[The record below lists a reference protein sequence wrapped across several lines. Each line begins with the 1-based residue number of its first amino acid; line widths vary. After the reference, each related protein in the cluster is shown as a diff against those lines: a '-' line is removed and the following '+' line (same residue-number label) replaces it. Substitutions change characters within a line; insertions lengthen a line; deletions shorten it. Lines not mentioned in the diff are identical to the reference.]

1 MKMQSQPSYNK
12 RLLPALGILFSILIT
27 IPGYSQFKTLYTY
40 YNFSFGARAMG
51 VSNAFTAVADD
62 LSAVFW
68 NPAGIAEFN
77 TPQAYIN
84 YKNDELFYNY
94 DEQRQPGVP
103 YNNRYTWHL
112 DSRLKSLDFLSVS
125 VPAYF
130 WDMKWNFALSY
141 YRCIPYTMA
150 GKFTANDDSYAGD
163 IAMGSNY
170 TVHFSGEGGIDVLG
184 FTAAYYLSEYF
195 SLGITLQQFVNSGAV
210 DYRSLYQS
218 AGGSV
223 RLEDN
228 KTYTEKLEGRNIILG
243 LLFKPIKDVAV
254 GVTYR
259 TRLANIFESE
269 YVNLYSHN
277 GSTGVQE
284 DAARADVKIPPR
296 LSLGVMVRV
305 FPWMRLSVDYFV
317 IYWRLSHIYHD
328 YGQGEDE
335 AREFPVRN
343 AYSFRQRDAVNLR
356 AGLEFTVP
364 VEKITLFLRCGL
376 FKENPLFP
384 AGAGNSQVIKLIG
397 YSLGL
402 GLDVSSVMA
411 FDFAYMKQKANWW
424 EQGHFDPAAP
434 VLTRYSNNMVRLS
447 LIFRF
452 GSLKKT

>member
-1 MKMQSQPSYNK
+1 MQSHPSIKK
-12 RLLPALGILFSILIT
+12 RFFPALWLIFSILSA
-27 IPGYSQFKTLYTY
+27 IPGYSQFKPLYTY

-62 LSAVFW
+62 LSAVSW

-77 TPQAYIN
+77 APQAYIN
-84 YKNDELFYNY
+84 YKNDELLYNY
-94 DEQRQPGVP
+94 DEQQQPGVP
-103 YNNRYTWHL
+103 DNNRYTRRL
-112 DSRLKSLDFLSVS
+112 ESRLKTVDFLSVS

-141 YRCIPYTMA
+141 YRFIPYTMA
-150 GKFTANDDSYAGD
+150 GKFTENEDSYAGA
-163 IAMGSNY
+163 IATGYNN

-184 FTAAYYLSEYF
+184 FTAAYYLSDYF
-195 SLGITLQQFVNSGAV
+195 SLGITLQQFINSGTAE
-210 DYRSLYQS
+210 YRSLYQS

-243 LLFKPIKDVAV
+243 FIFKPMKDVAV

-277 GSTGVQE
+277 GSTGVVE
-284 DAARADVKIPPR
+284 DAARADVVIPPR
-296 LSLGVMVRV
+296 LSLGVMVRL

-328 YGQGEDE
+328 YGQAEDE

-364 VEKITLFLRCGL
+364 VEKMTLFLRCGL

-384 AGAGNSQVIKLIG
+384 AGAGNSKVIKLIG
-397 YSLGL
+397 YSLGF
-402 GLDVSSVMA
+402 GLDLSSVAA

-424 EQGHFDPAAP
+424 EPGHFDPAAP

-452 GSLKKT
+452 GSSQKKT

>member
-1 MKMQSQPSYNK
+1 MQFQPSYK
-12 RLLPALGILFSILIT
+12 KQFPPALWIILFILIT
-27 IPGYSQFKTLYTY
+27 IPGYSQFKPLYTY

-84 YKNDELFYNY
+84 YKNDELLYNY
-94 DEQRQPGVP
+94 DEQQQAGTP
-103 YNNRYTWHL
+103 YNNRYTRHL
-112 DSRLKSLDFLSVS
+112 DSRLRTLDFLSVS

-130 WDMKWNFALSY
+130 WDMKWSFALSY
-141 YRCIPYTMA
+141 YRCVPYTMA
-150 GKFTANDDSYAGD
+150 GKFTENEDSYVGN
-163 IAMGSNY
+163 IATGYNN
-170 TVHFSGEGGIDVLG
+170 TVHFSGESGIDVLG
-184 FTAAYYLSEYF
+184 FTAAYYLSDYF
-195 SLGITLQQFVNSGAV
+195 SLGITLQQFINSGEV
-210 DYRSLYQS
+210 NYRSLYQYA
-218 AGGSV
+218 AGSLN
-223 RLEDN
+223 LEDN
-228 KTYTEKLEGRNIILG
+228 ETYTEKLEGRNIILG

-277 GSTGVQE
+277 GSTGVVE
-284 DAARADVKIPPR
+284 NADRADVKIPPR
-296 LSLGVMVRV
+296 LSLGVMVRL
-305 FPWMRLSVDYFV
+305 FPWMRFSADYFV

-328 YGQGEDE
+328 YGQTDDE

-364 VEKITLFLRCGL
+364 VEKMTLFLRCGL

-384 AGAGNSQVIKLIG
+384 AGTGDSKVIKLIG

-402 GLDVSSVMA
+402 GLDVSSAVA

-424 EQGHFDPAAP
+424 EEGYFDPAAP
-434 VLTRYSNNMVRLS
+434 VLTRYSNSMLRMS

-452 GSLKKT
+452 GTTKKR